1 MGLSVLAE
9 PDLLSELVVLMVLV
23 TALAMVL
30 ATVVPTWRTPV
41 PAEPSWHQVP
51 TPPVGKSKAD
61 TVGGRSTIHTR
72 PTNHAKTEE
81 YAYILNAS
89 DAFVEI
95 VVQIAP
101 SQMFIANI
109 K

>member
-1 MGLSVLAE
+1 MGPLEAEPPSLLELALLVEPPLPEEMASTEPDLPSTE
-9 PDLLSELVVLMVLV
+9 PDLLSVLVVL
-23 TALAMVL
+23 TAL

-41 PAEPSWHQVP
+41 PVEPSWPQVP

-81 YAYILNAS
+81 YAYI
-89 DAFVEI
+89 
-95 VVQIAP
+95 
-101 SQMFIANI
+101 
-109 K
+109 